1 MSPLSIGVLA
11 SGYVAP
17 AGGGVSVVQHKA
29 AGTNSVT
36 LDAAPT
42 AGNRLVVAIAT
53 VTGDLTPSHTATTR
67 DAYTLTSGWHLAMW
81 SGTIESGA
89 SATITTATGSELAV
103 AVWELTP
110 CDFEMANTFTASWA
124 TSMALST
131 TVDPGALGLV
141 VVQTQSTA
149 SAAVSGGAL
158 DSVVTSRAIHG
169 HTDTPESGVTVT
181 WTGMSQQKQ
190 AILGVYR

>member
-1 MSPLSIGVLA
+1 MIPLGALA
-11 SGYVAP
+11 SAFVAA
-17 AGGGVSVVQHKA
+17 AGGGPSVVQHA
-29 AGTNSVT
+29 SASVNSVT
-36 LDAAPT
+36 LGAAPT

-53 VTGDLTPSHTATTR
+53 TTPDLTPSHTATTR
-67 DAYTLTSGWHLAMW
+67 DAYRLTSGWYLAMW

-89 SATITTATGSELAV
+89 SATITTATGSTLAV

-110 CDFEMANTFTASWA
+110 CDFETANTYAANWVN
-124 TSMALST
+124 SMALSAA
-131 TVDPGALGLV
+131 VDPGALGLI
-141 VVQTQSTA
+141 VVQTLSTA

-158 DSVVTSRAIHG
+158 DSVAASRAIHG

-181 WTGMSQQKQ
+181 WTGSTQQKQ

>member
-1 MSPLSIGVLA
+1 MIPLGVLA
-11 SGYVAP
+11 SARVEA
-17 AGGGVSVVQHKA
+17 AGGGSGLSVVQHKSSS
-29 AGTNSVT
+29 TNSVT

-53 VTGDLTPSHTATTR
+53 TTGGLTPSHTATTR
-67 DAYTLTSGWHLAMW
+67 DAYTLTAGWYLAMW

-89 SATITTATGSELAV
+89 SATITTATGSALAV

-110 CDFEMANTFTASWA
+110 CDFEMANTYAASWV
-124 TSMALST
+124 TEMALSAA
-131 TVDPGALGLV
+131 VDPGALGLV

-149 SAAVSGGAL
+149 SVAVSGGVL

-181 WTGMSQQKQ
+181 WTGVTNQKQ
-190 AILGVYR
+190 GILGVYR